1 MQINQISSPLLSNST
16 QGASAISGSTSSDNS
31 SQFDMLLEQMLDSMS
46 SQNSTTDSSNSL
58 ISSLSSFQSDTNTS
72 NGIEGLSVQPQ
83 KLAQLEQI
91 MQMSSMLSNDT
102 NSDSDSDDGSDSDA
116 INWGTSSS
124 NNEMLEL
131 LEEMIANQNQTTN
144 SGTESFASQNNLN
157 QQKAAASISSDI

>member
-102 NSDSDSDDGSDSDA
+102 SSDSDDGSDSDA

-131 LEEMIANQNQTTN
+131 LEEMVANQNQTTN